1 MEDEIDK
8 VIGWID
14 DHDADAD
21 AEQWLNEQAA
31 ERFNLR
37 HESEM
42 TDYIHTVLQSNL
54 LPD

>member
-14 DHDADAD
+14 DHDAD

-42 TDYIHTVLQSNL
+42 TDYIYTVLQSNL